1 MKKALSIGAFAALLL
16 PGIASAQTG
25 VGIGGLL
32 GLLNQANDLINRLI
46 PFVIALTV
54 LFFLWGVFRFVMSGS
69 DAEART
75 EARGFMIWGIIA
87 LFVMVSV
94 WGLVNILVRSFNLDV
109 SAPPAPQLP
118 LPGGQ
123 FGTSR

>member
-1 MKKALSIGAFAALLL
+1 MKKALGIVALALVTF
-16 PGIASAQTG
+16 PGVASAQG

-32 GLLNQANDLINRLI
+32 GLLNQAQDLINRLI

-54 LFFLWGVFRFVMSGS
+54 LFFLWGLFRYIMAGG
-69 DAEART
+69 DADKRKEAQG
-75 EARGFMIWGIIA
+75 AMIWGIIT

-109 SAPPAPQLP
+109 SAPPGPQLP
-118 LPGGQ
+118 LPGG
-123 FGTSR
+123 RYN